1 MTMYGTAVRLVEL
14 QRQDIPGLIALSDS
28 IGWDYDEP
36 DLVTILSAGRVLG
49 HKTEQGTI
57 VSSSAVLPYGDRLAS
72 IGMVIVHPA
81 YQGRGLGKA
90 AVQACI
96 GAAGEQPAVMLIATK
111 EGEPLY
117 EKLGFHAVTCV
128 HKMVADRYSSA
139 FPVHEAGQYEIEPF
153 NGTCL
158 DQVHRLDRW
167 AVGAERHTFLN
178 SRIRQAKQGVVLRD
192 KNKQMIGYGLAVAGP
207 VHLILGPIIAPNS
220 EAAACLI
227 HHLAAGH
234 DGRLRID
241 VPDEQRALLP
251 YLRQCGFE
259 RATRP
264 PVMFLHGRQMPAR
277 NGTLYG
283 IAAQIFG

>member
-1 MTMYGTAVRLVEL
+1 MTMCGTAVRLVEL
-14 QRQDIPGLIALSDS
+14 HQEDIPGLIALSDS
-28 IGWDYDEP
+28 VGWDYDEP
-36 DLVTILSAGRVLG
+36 ELVTILSAGRVFG
-49 HKTEQGTI
+49 HKTEQGSL
-57 VSSSAVLPYGDRLAS
+57 VSSSAVLPYGDKLAS

-90 AVQACI
+90 AVQACM
-96 GAAGEQPAVMLIATK
+96 GAVSEQAAVMLIATK

-117 EKLGFHAVTCV
+117 EKLGFGAMTCV
-128 HKMVADRYSSA
+128 HKMVADRYSA
-139 FPVHEAGQYEIEPF
+139 ELPVHEAEQYEIEPF
-153 NGTCL
+153 DEVCL
-158 DQVHRLDRW
+158 DQVHRLDRM
-167 AVGAERHTFLN
+167 AVGAERQTFLH
-178 SRIRQAKQGVVLRD
+178 SRIGQAKQCVVLR
-192 KNKQMIGYGLAVAGP
+192 NKAKQIAGYGLAVAGP
-207 VHLILGPIIAPNS
+207 VHLVLGPIIAPNP
-220 EAAACLI
+220 EAAAYLI